1 MVSVVLAV
9 GLALSASVL
18 WGVSD
23 FVGGATSRRL
33 PVVVVIAGSQAVAL
47 VLLAP
52 VVLAAGDPV
61 PDTETLLVA
70 AASGAAG
77 TAALGSLYLA
87 LALGRMS
94 VVAPLSST
102 AVAIPVLYAVAGG
115 ERPAPLELAGIAL
128 AGIGVIVVSR
138 SVGDGD
144 DAPTHERASIA
155 LALLAAVGV
164 GVFFTGTDHA
174 AAVSAS
180 WTLLISRVAEVTVA
194 GLALAVLRP
203 GVASHADR
211 RTLLAIATI
220 GLVDVVGTAAFA
232 LATREGMLSVV
243 SVLAALYPVTTALL
257 ARSVLGERLPAWQGV
272 GVLAALSGAALIAAG

>member
-1 MVSVVLAV
+1 LAI

-18 WGVSD
+18 WGLSD
-23 FVGGATSRRL
+23 FVGGTTSRRL
-33 PVVVVIAGSQAVAL
+33 PVVVVLAGSQAVAL
-47 VLLAP
+47 VLVAP
-52 VVLAAGDPV
+52 VVLAMGDPV
-61 PDTETLLVA
+61 PDAETLVVA
-70 AASGAAG
+70 AASGAVG

-102 AVAIPVLYAVAGG
+102 AVAIPVLYALAGG
-115 ERPAPLELAGIAL
+115 ERPAPLELTGIAL
-128 AGIGVIVVSR
+128 AATGVIVVSR
-138 SVGDGD
+138 SVSDGD
-144 DAPTHERASIA
+144 DAPRNERASIA

-180 WTLLISRVAEVTVA
+180 WTLLTSRVAELTVA
-194 GLALAVLRP
+194 GLALLVLRP
-203 GVASHADR
+203 DVGQRLHPRALVTIAAIGV
-211 RTLLAIATI
+211 
-220 GLVDVVGTAAFA
+220 VDMVGTAAFV

-257 ARSVLGERLPAWQGV
+257 ARSVLGERMPGWQGV

>member
-1 MVSVVLAV
+1 VVLAI

-18 WGVSD
+18 WGLSD
-23 FVGGATSRRL
+23 FVGGSTSRRL
-33 PVVVVIAGSQAVAL
+33 PVVVVLAGSQAVAL
-47 VLLAP
+47 ALLAP
-52 VVLAAGDPV
+52 VVLATGDPV
-61 PDTETLLVA
+61 PDTETLVIA

-77 TAALGSLYLA
+77 VAALGSLYLA

-102 AVAIPVLYAVAGG
+102 AVAIPVLYALAGG

-128 AGIGVIVVSR
+128 AALGVIVVSR
-138 SVGDGD
+138 SVADGN
-144 DAPTHERASIA
+144 DAAPKHERASIA
-155 LALLAAVGV
+155 LALVAAVGV

-180 WTLLISRVAEVTVA
+180 WTLLTSRVAELAVA
-194 GLALAVLRP
+194 TLALAALRP
-203 GVASHADR
+203 NIGARLDPRALV
-211 RTLLAIATI
+211 AIAAI

-257 ARSVLGERLPAWQGV
+257 ARSVLGERMPGWQGV
-272 GVLAALSGAALIAAG
+272 GVLAALTGAALIAAG

>member
-1 MVSVVLAV
+1 MVLAI

-18 WGVSD
+18 WGLSD
-23 FVGGATSRRL
+23 FAGGATSRRL

-47 VLLAP
+47 ALLAP
-52 VVLAAGDPV
+52 VVLATGDPL
-61 PDTETLLVA
+61 PDTETLVVA
-70 AASGAAG
+70 AASGAVG

-102 AVAIPVLYAVAGG
+102 AVAIPVLYALAGG
-115 ERPAPLELAGIAL
+115 ERPAPLELTGIAL
-128 AGIGVIVVSR
+128 AATGVIVVSR
-138 SVGDGD
+138 SISDGD
-144 DAPTHERASIA
+144 DAPRHERASIA

-180 WTLLISRVAEVTVA
+180 WTLLTSRVAELTVA
-194 GLALAVLRP
+194 GLALLVLRP
-203 GVASHADR
+203 HVGARLHPRALVTIAAIGVVDM
-211 RTLLAIATI
+211 I
-220 GLVDVVGTAAFA
+220 GTVAFV

-243 SVLAALYPVTTALL
+243 SVPAALYPVTTALL
-257 ARSVLGERLPAWQGV
+257 ARSVLGERMPGWQGV

>member
-1 MVSVVLAV
+1 VLAI
-9 GLALSASVL
+9 GFALSASVL
-18 WGVSD
+18 WGLSD
-23 FVGGATSRRL
+23 FFGGATSRRL

-47 VLLAP
+47 ALLAP
-52 VVLAAGDPV
+52 VVLATGDPL
-61 PDTETLLVA
+61 PDTETLVVA
-70 AASGAAG
+70 AASGAVG

-102 AVAIPVLYAVAGG
+102 AVAIPVLYALAGG
-115 ERPAPLELAGIAL
+115 ERPAPLELTGIAL
-128 AGIGVIVVSR
+128 AATGVIVVSR
-138 SVGDGD
+138 SISDGD
-144 DAPTHERASIA
+144 DAPRHERASIA

-180 WTLLISRVAEVTVA
+180 WTLLTSRVAELTVA
-194 GLALAVLRP
+194 GLALLVLRP
-203 GVASHADR
+203 HVGARLHPRALVTIAAIGVVDM
-211 RTLLAIATI
+211 I
-220 GLVDVVGTAAFA
+220 GTVAFV

-257 ARSVLGERLPAWQGV
+257 ARSVLGERMPGWQGV